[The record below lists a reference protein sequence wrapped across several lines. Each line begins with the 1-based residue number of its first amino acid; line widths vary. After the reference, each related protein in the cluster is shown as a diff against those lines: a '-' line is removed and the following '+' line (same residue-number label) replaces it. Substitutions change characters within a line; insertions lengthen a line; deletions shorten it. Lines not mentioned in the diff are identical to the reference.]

1 MEAKKTRLIKY
12 SRPAADTRTGRVWQ
26 IADRLTEES
35 GCRARRRDVL
45 AEVEKEGGNT
55 ATASTQY
62 HYWKS
67 SHEAAH
73 AGAQKATRE
82 CGDTTMQ
89 NLTVAADGRLL
100 IPKEMREAMRLGA
113 DGYVTAC
120 VSSGELRVVSR
131 DAAIRR
137 MQQEAR
143 SLKKPGTSVVDE
155 FLAERRA
162 LWGES

>member
-1 MEAKKTRLIKY
+1 MRYQHAHK
-12 SRPAADTRTGRVWQ
+12 RPDARRVAHGIPGCKSQAAQRRTGT
-26 IADRLTEES
+26 ACSHPKGAHES
-35 GCRARRRDVL
+35 
-45 AEVEKEGGNT
+45 T
-55 ATASTQY
+55 P
-62 HYWKS
+62 
-67 SHEAAH
+67 
-73 AGAQKATRE
+73 E
-82 CGDTTMQ
+82 CGDAPVQ
-89 NLTVAADGRLL
+89 NLTVAADGRLV
-100 IPKEMREAMRLGA
+100 IPKAMREAMRLGA

-137 MQQEAR
+137 MQRVAR